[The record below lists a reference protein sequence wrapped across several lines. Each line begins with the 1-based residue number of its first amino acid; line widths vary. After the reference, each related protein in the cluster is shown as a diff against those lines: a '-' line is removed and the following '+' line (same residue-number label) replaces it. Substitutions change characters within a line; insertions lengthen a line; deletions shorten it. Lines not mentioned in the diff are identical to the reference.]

1 MIELGGAAV
10 LEIELLLQVLRDQ
23 GWLLLRETALTTET
37 FGQLI
42 GAICPRMA
50 FDPARES
57 ITESV
62 QSVDAGT
69 DAVGLHIENGNTP
82 LPPDIVAFFSQKSA
96 PTGAQTTVCDGSAVL
111 RSLPAAISERLTH
124 PYTMTRYL
132 PKVIWQR
139 YIAQAWGREDELAIT
154 TADLDTF
161 ISSIPGQSYQPRSDG
176 SIDYTLTLPALRS
189 DNLSRQPAFAN
200 ALLGPSFN
208 YEPPVYRDA
217 SGKQLDDKL
226 LSDLAAHCEAEV
238 REIAWRDG
246 DVAIIDNK
254 RCLHGRRAITVPLSE
269 RRLVIAMG
277 SLTTSAEAD

>member
-1 MIELGGAAV
+1 MIELSGSV
-10 LEIELLLQVLRDQ
+10 LPEIEILLQVLRDQ

-37 FGQLI
+37 FGQFI
-42 GAICPRMA
+42 GAICPRIM
-50 FDPARES
+50 FDPARQS
-57 ITESV
+57 VTESV
-62 QSVDAGT
+62 QSVDAGS

-96 PTGAQTTVCDGSAVL
+96 PTGAQTTVCDGTAVL
-111 RSLPAAISERLTH
+111 RSLPAAIRDRLSQ

-132 PKVIWQR
+132 PKAIWQR
-139 YIAQAWGREDELAIT
+139 YIAQAWHLADEEAVS

-161 ISSIPGQSYQPRSDG
+161 IASIPGQSYSPRADG
-176 SIDYTLTLPALRS
+176 GIDYTLTLPALRN

-208 YEPPVYRDA
+208 YESPVHRDA
-217 SGKQLDDKL
+217 SGKRLDERL
-226 LSDLAAHCEAEV
+226 LQDLEAHCETEV

-246 DVAIIDNK
+246 DVVIIDNK
-254 RCLHGRRAITVPLSE
+254 RCLHGRREITVPLTE

-277 SLTTSAEAD
+277 NLVTPTTTV